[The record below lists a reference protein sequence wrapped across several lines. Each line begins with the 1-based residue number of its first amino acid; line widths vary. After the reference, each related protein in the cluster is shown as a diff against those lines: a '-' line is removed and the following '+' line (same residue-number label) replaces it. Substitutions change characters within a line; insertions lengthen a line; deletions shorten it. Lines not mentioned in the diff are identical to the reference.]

1 MACLAGEVA
10 VVLGFSLLNS
20 FKLHQSAKHFGE
32 MQDEKLSQFF
42 LPPIWALS
50 K

>member
-1 MACLAGEVA
+1 MAWLTGEVA
-10 VVLGFSLLNS
+10 AVLGFSLLNS
-20 FKLHQSAKHFGE
+20 FKLYQTAKHFGE

-42 LPPIWALS
+42 LPLIWALS